1 MRKYKYI
8 THLHKGAGVSL
19 IVRLINRTY
28 KNRNQ
33 IYAFSTP
40 SYYQELTQLTVETDT
55 KANMKKVLKFLI
67 DYRMAD
73 SVEES
78 LYYVYNIDN
87 NERAFR

>member
-1 MRKYKYI
+1 M
-8 THLHKGAGVSL
+8 